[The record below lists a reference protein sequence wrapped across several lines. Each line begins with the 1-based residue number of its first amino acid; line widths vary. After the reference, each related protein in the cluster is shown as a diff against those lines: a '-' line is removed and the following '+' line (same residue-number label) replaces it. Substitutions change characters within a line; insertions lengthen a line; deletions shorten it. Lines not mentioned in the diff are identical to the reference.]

1 MFLSILLPLLAVAPV
16 SVPAE
21 ASDTRP
27 DTIRLEE
34 VEVVPMIREN
44 GLMRQQP
51 SAVSLIGQKE
61 MSASHITSLKSAAPL
76 VPNLFI
82 PDYGSRLTSAI
93 YIRGIGSRI
102 NTPAV
107 GMYVDDIP
115 YADKSAFDFNFYDI
129 ERIDV
134 LRGPQGTLYGRN
146 TMGGLVKVYTRN
158 PFYYTG
164 TDVRLGLST
173 GDGHR
178 DASLTHYQR
187 FSDSFALSAGGYYEG
202 SNGFFRNDLTGQ
214 KADKMQAGGGR
225 VRAIWLPA
233 TQWKLDLTLGYDY
246 SDEGAYPYYYTG
258 TLSGTEAY
266 ADCIGK
272 IMNNRESRYRR
283 GLFNAGLNLEYKAD
297 TWQLNAITGYQQIAD
312 RMFMDQ
318 DFLRDDVY
326 TLEQRQRIKTLTEEV
341 TLKGTGK
348 GWWQWVTGAN
358 VMYQWLHTDGPV
370 TFLQD
375 GVSSLIE
382 DNTNLIFKRLQEANP
397 KMPTMGIA
405 LKDREFVVSSLM
417 DTPTLD
423 LALFHNSTFSWNHWK
438 FTAGLR
444 LDYERLRLDYY
455 SDSDILFDFN
465 IKMSPAMT
473 MNYPDLK
480 AAPLFDGDMSDDY
493 LQLLPKFSL
502 MYEWDNRSNLYA
514 SINKGHRSGGYNVQ
528 MFSDLVQGEM
538 RTQMITGINEAG
550 KGVVQKMMGDEA
562 YQALLTQGDVSTVAY
577 KPEYS
582 WNYELGSHLTLAD
595 GSLRLDM
602 ALFYSRIY
610 DQQISRFAPSGLG
623 RMMVNA
629 GESESYG
636 GELAAHWQPTR
647 HLALTGSYG
656 YTHATFLEYED
667 GKGADYS
674 GNFTPFVPRQNLY
687 LDAAYTWF
695 LGRTD
700 ADQRLTL
707 GADLTGTGRTYWTE
721 ANNAFQ
727 ASHFRLGARLS
738 YEMPRFTVTLWGK
751 NLTNRHY
758 NTFYF
763 ESASHG
769 FEQHG
774 KPVQAGIELRFTL

>member
-1 MFLSILLPLLAVAPV
+1 MAILLSFLIIPSTLFCA
-16 SVPAE
+16 AE
-21 ASDTRP
+21 KTDSLD
-27 DTIRLEE
+27 DVVRLQE

-51 SAVSLIGQKE
+51 SAVSLIGQRE
-61 MSASHITSLKSAAPL
+61 MSSAHISSLKSASPL

-115 YADKSAFDFNFYDI
+115 YIDKSAFDFNFYDI

-158 PFYYTG
+158 PLYYSG
-164 TDVRLGLST
+164 TDVHLGLASA
-173 GDGHR
+173 DAHR
-178 DASLTHYQR
+178 NISLTHYQHVNNQFA
-187 FSDSFALSAGGYYEG
+187 FSVGGYYEG
-202 SNGFFRNDLTGQ
+202 SNGFFRNDLTGE

-225 VRAIWLPA
+225 LRALWLPSDA
-233 TQWKLDLTLGYDY
+233 WKLDFTVGYDY

-258 TLSGTEAY
+258 VLTGTETY
-266 ADCIGK
+266 EDCLGK

-297 TWQLNAITGYQQIAD
+297 TWQLNAITGYQQISD

-318 DFLRDDVY
+318 DFLRDDIY
-326 TLEQRQRIKTLTEEV
+326 TLEQRQRISTLTEEV
-341 TLKGTGK
+341 TLKSTRK

-358 VMYQWLHTDGPV
+358 VMYQWLNTDGPV
-370 TFLQD
+370 TFLED
-375 GVSSLIE
+375 GVSGIIE
-382 DNTNLIFKRLQEANP
+382 EGTNSIFKRLQQSNP
-397 KMPTMGIA
+397 KMPAMGIS
-405 LKDREFVVSSLM
+405 LKDRQFVVSSLM
-417 DTPTLD
+417 DTPTLG
-423 LALFHNSTFSWNHWK
+423 LALFHNSTFSWNNWK

-444 LDYERLRLDYY
+444 LDYEQIRLDYY
-455 SDSDILFDFN
+455 SNSDILFDFN
-465 IKMSPAMT
+465 IKMSPAMS

-480 AAPLFDGDMSDDY
+480 ASPLFDGKMDDHY
-493 LQLLPKFSL
+493 LQLVPKFSIL
-502 MYEWDNRSNLYA
+502 YELSGRSNIYA
-514 SINKGHRSGGYNVQ
+514 SINKGYRSGGYNVQ

-538 RTQMITGINEAG
+538 RSQMITAINEAG
-550 KGVVQKMMGDEA
+550 KGVVQKMLGDEA
-562 YQALLTQGDVSTVAY
+562 YNSLLTKGDVSSVSY

-582 WNYELGSHLTLAD
+582 WNYELGSHLSLAD
-595 GSLRLDM
+595 ARLSMDM
-602 ALFYSRIY
+602 ALFYNRIY

-629 GESESYG
+629 GKSESYG
-636 GELAAHWQPTR
+636 AELAAHWQPTR
-647 HLALTGSYG
+647 HLSLSGSYG

-667 GKGADYS
+667 GKGTDYS

-687 LDAAYTWF
+687 LDASYSWF
-695 LGRTD
+695 LGKERRD
-700 ADQRLTL
+700 DQRLTL
-707 GADLTGTGRTYWTE
+707 GASFMSTGRIYWTE
-721 ANNAFQ
+721 SNLSSQSSYNTLA
-727 ASHFRLGARLS
+727 ARLA
-738 YEMPRFTVTLWGK
+738 YETPLLTIMLWGK
-751 NLTNRHY
+751 NLTNTHY
-758 NTFYF
+758 NTFFF
-763 ESASHG
+763 ESAGRG

-774 KPVQAGIELRFTL
+774 KPLQVGVDVSLHF